1 MKTIKVVEVCRDC
14 AYAEKKQFHGGYNF
28 KCLGCRDRL
37 LKSEICKLKRETL
50 AKMLRKWG
58 EVPEWKIE
66 PHCGCTKSCK
76 RRQYQ
81 RGE

>member
-1 MKTIKVVEVCRDC
+1 MTSGQIAKVCRDC
-14 AYAEKKQFHGGYNF
+14 INAEKKQHYGGYDF
-28 KCLGCRDRL
+28 KCFSCRDRL
-37 LKSEICKLKRETL
+37 LQNESCKLKRETL

-66 PHCGCTKSCK
+66 PHCGCIKSCK
-76 RRQYQ
+76 RRQYM